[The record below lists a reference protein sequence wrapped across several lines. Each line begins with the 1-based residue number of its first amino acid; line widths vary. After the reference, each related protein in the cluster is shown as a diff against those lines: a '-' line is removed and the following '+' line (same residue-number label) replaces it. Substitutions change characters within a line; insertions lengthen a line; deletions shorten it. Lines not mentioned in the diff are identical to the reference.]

1 LGGLSP
7 LFKRGLKIKEVKLN
21 FKPNELSPNGR
32 IYNKESFFKKL
43 DEKINSGIFIFE
55 DSDDYTNTEVDIR
68 KIIGFIDGYEVK
80 EDELFFKVNP
90 IEKDSILK
98 CIDECTLSL
107 IGSKDE
113 NGEMEVKKIICA
125 RPSSEYIFKTEEEI
139 IKDYL
144 KKLKDKKEE

>member
-1 LGGLSP
+1 
-7 LFKRGLKIKEVKLN
+7 V
-21 FKPNELSPNGR
+21 SPNGR
-32 IYNKESFFKKL
+32 LYNKESFFKKL
-43 DEKINSGIFIFE
+43 EEKINSGVFIFE

-68 KIIGFIDGYEVK
+68 KILGFIDGYTVK
-80 EDELFFKVNP
+80 DDELFFNVNP
-90 IEKDSILK
+90 LEKDSILN

-107 IGSKDE
+107 IGSKDD

-125 RPSSEYIFKTEEEI
+125 RPSPEYIFKTEEEI